1 MKLYAHPISTTCR
14 PVLHFIADNN
24 IDVTVES
31 VDLFKG
37 EHHGESYTKLNPN
50 RLIPLLEDGDF
61 HLTESATILRYLAQ
75 KIGSPTYPTEL
86 RARCAVDERLDWFNS
101 NFYRDFGYGFV
112 YPQVFPTSK
121 RADPAVQQATV
132 AWGCDKAKGW
142 LKSLNDSWIGPNKTY
157 LCGAD
162 ITIADY
168 FGTALVTAGEL
179 VHLDL
184 KPYANITRWLGAMKA
199 RPSYGTVYQVFNG
212 FTESTKGQPFVT
224 L

>member
-1 MKLYAHPISTTCR
+1 MKLYMHPASTTSR
-14 PVLHFIADNN
+14 PVMQFIADAKL
-24 IDVTVES
+24 DVEQQV
-31 VDLFKG
+31 VDIFKG
-37 EHHGESYTKLNPN
+37 EHHGEAYAKVNPN
-50 RLIPLLEDGDF
+50 RLVPMLEDGDF
-61 HLTESATILRYLAQ
+61 RLTESATILRYLAE
-75 KIGSPTYPTEL
+75 KSGSPAYPKEL
-86 RARCAVDERLDWFNS
+86 KARARVDEMLDWFNS

-121 RADPAVQQATV
+121 RSDPAVQQATV